1 MPKAKNS
8 NFIYYI
14 GIIFVILIW
23 SLYPVITKKLFTYY
37 TPSLWN
43 IASSS
48 IAVISLAILSRKK
61 LKQLNKAYF
70 KVAVPTG
77 FFFSVAGLTQN
88 FGLTMTTPAACAF
101 LENLTCVCVPVLM
114 LILAKQKL
122 TFLKVLAAL
131 LCLGGVFV
139 LCGGDLG
146 DGFGLG
152 MILCGL
158 AGVFYSVNIA
168 GTGIYARNLDTGLYL
183 LVQFAVQ
190 FVISATYSLLFV
202 KEPRFSFAP
211 VHLGCLVCIVLV
223 SSVLCWMIRTA
234 CLKNLD
240 PSFVAVAMP
249 FTSVITGVISILV
262 GEDVL
267 SFGLVAG
274 AILIFAAILISG
286 LADTKNK
293 KDGGDLQ

>member
-1 MPKAKNS
+1 MKRVQNPK
-8 NFIYYI
+8 FIYYV
-14 GIIFVILIW
+14 GIVFVILIW
-23 SLYPVITKKLFTYY
+23 SLYPVVTKKLLTYY
-37 TPSLWN
+37 TPSLWSTA
-43 IASSS
+43 ASLL
-48 IAVISLAILSRKK
+48 AVGALAIISRKK
-61 LKQLNKAYF
+61 LKLLNKDYF

-114 LILAKQKL
+114 LLLAKERL
-122 TFLKVLAAL
+122 TLLKILAAL
-131 LCLGGVFV
+131 LCLAGVFV

-146 DGFGLG
+146 GGFGWG

-168 GTGIYARNLDTGLYL
+168 GTGIYAKKLDTGLYL
-183 LVQFAVQ
+183 LVQFSVQ
-190 FVISATYSLLFV
+190 FVISAIYSLLFV
-202 KEPRFSFAP
+202 KEPLFSFAP
-211 VHLGCLVCIVLV
+211 AHLACLVGIVLI
-223 SSVLCWMIRTA
+223 SSVLCWIIRTA

-249 FTSVITGVISILV
+249 FTSVLTSAISIWV
-262 GEDVL
+262 GEDTL

-286 LADTKNK
+286 LSDTKSK
-293 KDGGDLQ
+293 QK